1 LAGSGATGA
10 FASTVDP
17 FQEGSMGERIGY
29 IGPGLMGRG
38 IVKNLRKRG
47 HEVVVWAH
55 RDGLDLSELTGAG
68 ARVTRSLEQAATQS
82 SVAMLTVP
90 SSKEVEAAVLGSPG
104 LLSSMPSGSVV
115 VDFSTSYPGSTRM
128 LACKLK
134 GRGIDLLDAP
144 MTGTPVQAGS
154 GELNLMVGGE
164 RAAYERCQPLFQAIA
179 KNVFYVGPSGHGN
192 IVKLVNNFLGQLTN
206 AGLAEV
212 LPLAAKAGVSLQ
224 ALYDVVKVS
233 GGYSRWFEGLVPAV
247 GRREFPVTFHLKLA
261 HKDMAYVS
269 ALGREMGMPLPMTNS
284 LLSVMDIAKA
294 QGLGDEDCK
303 ALVKLW
309 ERIGGVEVRAE

>member
-1 LAGSGATGA
+1 
-10 FASTVDP
+10 
-17 FQEGSMGERIGY
+17 
-29 IGPGLMGRG
+29 MGRG
-38 IVKNLRKRG
+38 IVKNLRQRG
-47 HEVVVWAH
+47 HDVTVWAH
-55 RDGLDLSELTGAG
+55 RDGLELSELTAAG
-68 ARVTRSLEQAATQS
+68 ATVSRSLEATAKDS
-82 SVAMLTVP
+82 GIVMLTVP
-90 SSKEVEAAVLGSPG
+90 SSREVEAAVLGTPG
-104 LLSSMPSGSVV
+104 LLASMPSGSVV

-128 LACKLK
+128 LASRLR
-134 GRGIDLLDAP
+134 GRGIEMLDAP
-144 MTGTPVQAGS
+144 MTGTPVQANS

-164 RAAYERCQPLFQAIA
+164 RGVYERCLPVFQAIA
-179 KNVFYVGPSGHGN
+179 KNIFYVGPSGHGN
-192 IVKLVNNFLGQLTN
+192 IVKLINNFLGQLTN

-247 GRREFPVTFHLKLA
+247 QRREFPVTFHLKLA
-261 HKDMAYVS
+261 HKDMAYVA
-269 ALGREMGMPLPMTNS
+269 ALGRELGMPLPMTNS

-309 ERIGGVEVRAE
+309 EGIGGVEVPGQ